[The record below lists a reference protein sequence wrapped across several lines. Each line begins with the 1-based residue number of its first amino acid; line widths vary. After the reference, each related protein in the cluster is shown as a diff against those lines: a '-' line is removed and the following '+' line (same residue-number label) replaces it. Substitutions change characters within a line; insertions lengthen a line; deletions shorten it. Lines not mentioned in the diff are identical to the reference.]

1 MSGPLR
7 VVHYLNQFFGG
18 IGGEEQADVGVTAR
32 AGAVGPGRLLE
43 KALGD
48 DARIE
53 ATLIGGDNF
62 VSERAGEASR
72 AIAAELD
79 RLRPD
84 VVVAGPAFGS
94 GRYGL
99 ACELVC
105 KVARERGVP
114 AITAMHP
121 ENPGASGA
129 RRGLYIVPTG
139 ASTTSMPAALETL
152 APLARRLGRGEALGL
167 AEVEGYMP
175 QGARR
180 VHDRGRPGYQ
190 RALDMLLD
198 KLHGRPYRSEVPYAA
213 PERVAPAAPIP
224 DLARAR
230 IAMVTTGG
238 LVRKGNPDRQVS
250 ANAVRYHRHTVAELE
265 SLSPKEWEAYHA
277 GYFNHLVNSNPN
289 YILPLS
295 FLRDLERQGKVGR
308 VHEHIYALPGVS
320 TPVAVAAGHGRNIA
334 TDLKAAGVDGALLV
348 AT

>member
-7 VVHYLNQFFGG
+7 VVHSLNQFFGG
-18 IGGEEQADVGVTAR
+18 SGGEDRGGWGGTAR
-32 AGAVGPGRLLE
+32 SGSVGAGRRLE

-84 VVVAGPAFGS
+84 VLVAGPAFGS

-139 ASTTSMPAALETL
+139 ASTTSMPAALEAL
-152 APLARRLGRGEALGL
+152 APLARRLGRGESLGV
-167 AEVEGYMP
+167 AEGGGYMP
-175 QGARR
+175 PRR
-180 VHDRGRPGYQ
+180 
-190 RALDMLLD
+190 RA
-198 KLHGRPYRSEVPYAA
+198 S
-213 PERVAPAAPIP
+213 
-224 DLARAR
+224 
-230 IAMVTTGG
+230 
-238 LVRKGNPDRQVS
+238 
-250 ANAVRYHRHTVAELE
+250 
-265 SLSPKEWEAYHA
+265 
-277 GYFNHLVNSNPN
+277 
-289 YILPLS
+289 
-295 FLRDLERQGKVGR
+295 
-308 VHEHIYALPGVS
+308 
-320 TPVAVAAGHGRNIA
+320 
-334 TDLKAAGVDGALLV
+334 
-348 AT
+348 

>member
-7 VVHYLNQFFGG
+7 VVHSLNQFFGG
-18 IGGEEQADVGVTAR
+18 SGGEDRADVGVTAR
-32 AGAVGPGRLLE
+32 SGSVGAGRRLE

-84 VVVAGPAFGS
+84 GVVAGAAFGS

-129 RRGLYIVPTG
+129 RRGLYIVATRP
-139 ASTTSMPAALETL
+139 ATTAAQPALE
-152 APLARRLGRGEALGL
+152 GR
-167 AEVEGYMP
+167 
-175 QGARR
+175 
-180 VHDRGRPGYQ
+180 
-190 RALDMLLD
+190 
-198 KLHGRPYRSEVPYAA
+198 
-213 PERVAPAAPIP
+213 
-224 DLARAR
+224 
-230 IAMVTTGG
+230 
-238 LVRKGNPDRQVS
+238 
-250 ANAVRYHRHTVAELE
+250 
-265 SLSPKEWEAYHA
+265 
-277 GYFNHLVNSNPN
+277 
-289 YILPLS
+289 
-295 FLRDLERQGKVGR
+295 
-308 VHEHIYALPGVS
+308 
-320 TPVAVAAGHGRNIA
+320 
-334 TDLKAAGVDGALLV
+334 
-348 AT
+348 

>member
-1 MSGPLR
+1 MSGSLR
-7 VVHYLNQFFGG
+7 VVHYVNQFFGG
-18 IGGEEQADVGVTAR
+18 IGGEERADVAVTVR
-32 AGAVGPGRLLE
+32 DGAVGPGRALE
-43 KALGD
+43 KALGEG
-48 DARIE
+48 ARVE
-53 ATLIGGDNF
+53 ATLIGGDNY
-62 VSERAGEASR
+62 VSERAEEASR

-84 VVVAGPAFGS
+84 VVIAGPAFGS

-99 ACELVC
+99 ACALVC
-105 KVARERGVP
+105 TVAQGRRIP

-121 ENPGASGA
+121 ENPGVSSA
-129 RRGLYIVPTG
+129 RRGIYIVPTG
-139 ASTTSMPAALETL
+139 ASTTSMPAALDAL
-152 APLARRLGRGEALGL
+152 APLARRLGRGERLGL
-167 AEVEGYMP
+167 AEVDGYLP
-175 QGARR
+175 QGVRR

-213 PERVAPAAPIP
+213 PERVPPAPPIA

-265 SLSPKEWEAYHA
+265 SLSPTDWEAYHA
-277 GYFNHLVNSNPN
+277 GYFNHIVNSNPN

-295 FLRDLERQGKVGR
+295 FLRDLERRGRVGR

-320 TPVAVAAGHGRNIA
+320 TPVAVAAGHGRAIA
-334 TDLKAAGVDGALLV
+334 ADLKAGGVDGALLV